1 MQQNLDAGGG
11 TDPAVLYKSEACLEA
26 LRASGIWILMTD
38 GKIYDSL
45 VENFAT
51 RTAEVGLHNK
61 ACIVIVFGDASQ
73 GRPATCDISVG
84 IAIYAVVPDCL
95 FLFHDIPTGL
105 VRIMQAKGRFKKL
118 LPLVAGRER
127 PTKLIVSQYTA
138 WAELPRTSYED
149 LFNIEISTIRNL
161 EPDEMALQDGLI
173 INLPD
178 MLAGK
183 MDEAT
188 IEQIIKDRDNL
199 RSVALASKTRGTGKD
214 LAAWLKGQQ
223 KPIPAKSTIPE
234 DIDNRAYKAITKLL
248 EALRTNVPEDKL
260 EGLRQQIR
268 TAHEFNLRD
277 FWEKKTND
285 EDAESEIQ
293 HRNLR
298 LQTHAA
304 AIVSNDTDDE
314 KVGRYTVGKSGYNSS
329 PGRPDTPVARESST
343 TYLSAYSPSTSY
355 AEPRRAAS
363 PDAKNRP
370 ATYGSADPT
379 AYESHNEYHNEYS
392 AYFTKPKKA
401 YKQGDSSSTKRWRR
415 KKKSNR
421 SREEWSERS
430 SVTSLVGD
438 DLDPVLL
445 PGFRRRIPVEQFT
458 GDCMLCHSAS
468 VLTLLLKSPPPSTT
482 ADFPQEGKYAKITYP
497 LAMGNFV
504 ELDVISFFL
513 SCDACASHLLQ
524 IGTCPTSETIIG
536 ALCLVCLPE
545 NQAPWLEAIDQ
556 VVRGRFDIGDLMAI
570 CVAMIDGKM
579 VENETRDAPLVEKDF
594 FRECAQWTL
603 RNLAPILDVPT
614 TLSPAFSN
622 WQTAGSTPLVQMLV
636 TDHFSDPGHVDN
648 MELHLL
654 RYPMAGFMVIL
665 RFLRLTHLSPEQAQT
680 LAFQKVIFQVID
692 QYIAMRRSAM
702 PPLPGEA
709 ILGLNKRAQQA
720 MVANDFHSTTSGAK
734 TSISISE
741 LVRYGFLDD
750 ESLKRLEGAEQ
761 IEIIKSRGG
770 PAMAVLLHRLFR
782 HDYEYSTAAS
792 CFNALKVQ
800 QSMKAVMLAPL
811 AIGSGLAAHLIS
823 QL

>member
-1 MQQNLDAGGG
+1 MARSPSPAPGIQKLDTVPLCIAVDRSGSTIGTTIRTELNVVRELCHLRNDLNQSPVKLLPWCDVAYAPITLHDNRTPMQQNLDAGGG

-314 KVGRYTVGKSGYNSS
+314 KWVG
-329 PGRPDTPVARESST
+329 
-343 TYLSAYSPSTSY
+343 
-355 AEPRRAAS
+355 
-363 PDAKNRP
+363 
-370 ATYGSADPT
+370 
-379 AYESHNEYHNEYS
+379 
-392 AYFTKPKKA
+392 
-401 YKQGDSSSTKRWRR
+401 
-415 KKKSNR
+415 
-421 SREEWSERS
+421 
-430 SVTSLVGD
+430 
-438 DLDPVLL
+438 
-445 PGFRRRIPVEQFT
+445 
-458 GDCMLCHSAS
+458 
-468 VLTLLLKSPPPSTT
+468 
-482 ADFPQEGKYAKITYP
+482 
-497 LAMGNFV
+497 
-504 ELDVISFFL
+504 
-513 SCDACASHLLQ
+513 
-524 IGTCPTSETIIG
+524 
-536 ALCLVCLPE
+536 
-545 NQAPWLEAIDQ
+545 
-556 VVRGRFDIGDLMAI
+556 
-570 CVAMIDGKM
+570 
-579 VENETRDAPLVEKDF
+579 
-594 FRECAQWTL
+594 
-603 RNLAPILDVPT
+603 IL
-614 TLSPAFSN
+614 
-622 WQTAGSTPLVQMLV
+622 
-636 TDHFSDPGHVDN
+636 
-648 MELHLL
+648 
-654 RYPMAGFMVIL
+654 
-665 RFLRLTHLSPEQAQT
+665 
-680 LAFQKVIFQVID
+680 
-692 QYIAMRRSAM
+692 
-702 PPLPGEA
+702 
-709 ILGLNKRAQQA
+709 
-720 MVANDFHSTTSGAK
+720 
-734 TSISISE
+734 
-741 LVRYGFLDD
+741 
-750 ESLKRLEGAEQ
+750 
-761 IEIIKSRGG
+761 
-770 PAMAVLLHRLFR
+770 
-782 HDYEYSTAAS
+782 
-792 CFNALKVQ
+792 
-800 QSMKAVMLAPL
+800 
-811 AIGSGLAAHLIS
+811 
-823 QL
+823 